1 MRKYAIKIVNE
12 ALKSSISAYDAAYVV
27 LAEKLSMFFVTG
39 DNKLFN
45 KVSPEKNFVKTLTV
59 IWKMEIKIYSTPT
72 CPYCQM
78 AKKFFQENNLPF
90 TDYNVAEDRQA
101 LEEMIGKSGQMG
113 VPVIEIDGK
122 IVVGFDRE
130 KIKEH
135 VGLK

>member
-59 IWKMEIKIYSTPT
+59 I
-72 CPYCQM
+72 
-78 AKKFFQENNLPF
+78 
-90 TDYNVAEDRQA
+90 
-101 LEEMIGKSGQMG
+101 
-113 VPVIEIDGK
+113 
-122 IVVGFDRE
+122 
-130 KIKEH
+130 
-135 VGLK
+135 